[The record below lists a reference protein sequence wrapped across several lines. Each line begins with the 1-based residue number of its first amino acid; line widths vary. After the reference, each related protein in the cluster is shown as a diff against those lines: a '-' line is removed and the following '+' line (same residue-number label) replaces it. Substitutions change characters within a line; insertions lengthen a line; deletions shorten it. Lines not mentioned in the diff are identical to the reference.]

1 MKIFEYRDI
10 TSTTSTNWEKFLFKF
25 SVKSGVS
32 CKEYFERG
40 WWSGRSELIEDC
52 EERQWHGSTI
62 GLMKFHE
69 IAYSFPTRTAPMIW
83 ISKIACSFSP
93 RWFLDRNFDRDRRGQ
108 GWNKAIVDF
117 LDIGSLPL
125 LPPRKTARNESD
137 TRGQRSKRSASFGSA
152 IFQFSKSNY
161 LTIRRSKNISLKLA
175 IRFKNGDEGNS
186 R

>member
-1 MKIFEYRDI
+1 MQIFEYRDI

-117 LDIGSLPL
+117 LDIGSPL
-125 LPPRKTARNESD
+125 LPREKRLAMNP
-137 TRGQRSKRSASFGSA
+137 TRAGRDQRDRQVSVRLFSSFQKA
-152 IFQFSKSNY
+152 
-161 LTIRRSKNISLKLA
+161 TT
-175 IRFKNGDEGNS
+175 
-186 R
+186 

>member
-52 EERQWHGSTI
+52 EEKQWHGSTI

-117 LDIGSLPL
+117 LDIGSPL
-125 LPPRKTARNESD
+125 LPREKRLAMNP
-137 TRGQRSKRSASFGSA
+137 TRAGRDQRDRQVSVRLFSSFQKA
-152 IFQFSKSNY
+152 
-161 LTIRRSKNISLKLA
+161 TT
-175 IRFKNGDEGNS
+175 
-186 R
+186 

>member
-1 MKIFEYRDI
+1 MQIFEYRDI

-117 LDIGSLPL
+117 LDIGSPL
-125 LPPRKTARNESD
+125 LPREKRLAMNP
-137 TRGQRSKRSASFGSA
+137 TRAGRDQRGRQVSVRLFSSFQKA
-152 IFQFSKSNY
+152 
-161 LTIRRSKNISLKLA
+161 TT
-175 IRFKNGDEGNS
+175 
-186 R
+186 

>member
-32 CKEYFERG
+32 CKEYFERE

-117 LDIGSLPL
+117 LDIGSPL
-125 LPPRKTARNESD
+125 LPREKRLAMNP
-137 TRGQRSKRSASFGSA
+137 TRAGRDQRDRQVSVRLFSSFQKA
-152 IFQFSKSNY
+152 
-161 LTIRRSKNISLKLA
+161 TT
-175 IRFKNGDEGNS
+175 
-186 R
+186 

>member
-1 MKIFEYRDI
+1 MQIFEYRDI

-32 CKEYFERG
+32 CKEYFERE

-117 LDIGSLPL
+117 LDIGSPL
-125 LPPRKTARNESD
+125 LPREKRLAMNP
-137 TRGQRSKRSASFGSA
+137 TRAGRDQRDRQVSVRLFSSFQKA
-152 IFQFSKSNY
+152 
-161 LTIRRSKNISLKLA
+161 TT
-175 IRFKNGDEGNS
+175 
-186 R
+186 

>member
-117 LDIGSLPL
+117 LDIGSPL
-125 LPPRKTARNESD
+125 LPREKRLAMNP
-137 TRGQRSKRSASFGSA
+137 TRAGRDQRDRQVSVRLFSSFQKA
-152 IFQFSKSNY
+152 
-161 LTIRRSKNISLKLA
+161 TT
-175 IRFKNGDEGNS
+175 
-186 R
+186 

>member
-117 LDIGSLPL
+117 LDIGSPL
-125 LPPRKTARNESD
+125 LPREKRLAMNP
-137 TRGQRSKRSASFGSA
+137 TRAGRDQRGRQVSVRLFSSFQKA
-152 IFQFSKSNY
+152 
-161 LTIRRSKNISLKLA
+161 TT
-175 IRFKNGDEGNS
+175 
-186 R
+186 

>member
-10 TSTTSTNWEKFLFKF
+10 ASTMSTNWEKFLFKF

-52 EERQWHGSTI
+52 EEKQWHGSTI

-117 LDIGSLPL
+117 LDIGSPL
-125 LPPRKTARNESD
+125 LPREKRLAMNP
-137 TRGQRSKRSASFGSA
+137 TRAGRDQRDRQVSVRLFSSFQKA
-152 IFQFSKSNY
+152 
-161 LTIRRSKNISLKLA
+161 TT
-175 IRFKNGDEGNS
+175 
-186 R
+186 

>member
-32 CKEYFERG
+32 CKEYFERE

-52 EERQWHGSTI
+52 EEKQWHGSTI

-117 LDIGSLPL
+117 LDIGSPL
-125 LPPRKTARNESD
+125 LPREKRLAMNP
-137 TRGQRSKRSASFGSA
+137 TRAGRDQRDRQVSVRLFSSFQKA
-152 IFQFSKSNY
+152 
-161 LTIRRSKNISLKLA
+161 TT
-175 IRFKNGDEGNS
+175 
-186 R
+186 